1 MSKVSGVLLVILGIL
16 LAIYSILQFL
26 VAPAVNGL
34 ENSRR
39 NTTHVYGIPVPP
51 IGRAI
56 SIIGLILVLIASAVL
71 FLIGKL
77 YYTTE

>member
-1 MSKVSGVLLVILGIL
+1 MILGVL
-16 LAIYSILQFL
+16 LAIYTIIQFL

-56 SIIGLILVLIASAVL
+56 AIIGLILVIIVSALL

-77 YYTTE
+77 YYGSE